1 MNQPATDSPVTNN
14 TNNHT
19 GVARISV
26 SLPEGLLQQLD
37 GMVSERGF
45 ESRSHAIVNMIHQ
58 QITEHHKNVGNEIMA
73 GTITLVYRHA
83 TPGLQQHLSDIQHS
97 CIDEVISSLHVN
109 LMDAQTMEVIL
120 VQGPASTLKSITDRM
135 VACRG
140 VISGK
145 LLMSAAVI
153 PQIHPLPE
161 TALAD
166 VE

>member
-1 MNQPATDSPVTNN
+1 MNQVATSNN
-14 TNNHT
+14 NHNGQSNHT

-37 GMVSERGF
+37 GMVSQRGF

-58 QITEHHKNVGNEIMA
+58 EITEHHEDVGSEIMA

-83 TPGLQQHLSDIQHS
+83 TPGLQQQLSDIQHEF
-97 CIDEVISSLHVN
+97 IAEVISSLHVN
-109 LMDAQTMEVIL
+109 LVDAQTMEVIL
-120 VQGPASTLKSITDRM
+120 VQGPASTLKAITDRM

-145 LLMSAAVI
+145 LLTSAALL
-153 PQIHPLPE
+153 PQIHPLP
-161 TALAD
+161 D
-166 VE
+166 VG

>member
-1 MNQPATDSPVTNN
+1 MSLVATNN
-14 TNNHT
+14 PTNNHT

-83 TPGLQQHLSDIQHS
+83 TPGLQQQLSDIQHS
-97 CIDEVISSLHVN
+97 CIVRVLNAFETHL
-109 LMDAQTMEVIL
+109 ERIL
-120 VQGPASTLKSITDRM
+120 SI
-135 VACRG
+135 
-140 VISGK
+140 I
-145 LLMSAAVI
+145 
-153 PQIHPLPE
+153 
-161 TALAD
+161 
-166 VE
+166 